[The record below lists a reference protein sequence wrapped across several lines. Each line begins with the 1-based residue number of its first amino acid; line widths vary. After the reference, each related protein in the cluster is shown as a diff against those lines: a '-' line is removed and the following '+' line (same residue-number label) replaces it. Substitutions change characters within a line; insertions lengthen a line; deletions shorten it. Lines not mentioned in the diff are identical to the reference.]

1 MRPALFAFVAVVV
14 LVSCGSGPGDAGEQ
28 ATTIPLPSPVTT
40 PPTSAVTTS
49 LGATST
55 TTEATS
61 TSDAVTSTTRA
72 ATTVAPTTAT
82 AATTTVART
91 PTTNRTTTTVAR
103 TTTTVARTTT
113 TVARTTTTTRPTAP
127 CTSAAMLPVVQAVL
141 EEPGVVRITAVNI
154 QQCRNGYARVFA
166 VPQAVD
172 ESEEFET
179 EQVFLKTV
187 GSSWAVLTFGTGI
200 DCAND
205 DDLSPPEL
213 ETACTLLGLR

>member
-49 LGATST
+49 LAATST

-91 PTTNRTTTTVAR
+91 PTTNR